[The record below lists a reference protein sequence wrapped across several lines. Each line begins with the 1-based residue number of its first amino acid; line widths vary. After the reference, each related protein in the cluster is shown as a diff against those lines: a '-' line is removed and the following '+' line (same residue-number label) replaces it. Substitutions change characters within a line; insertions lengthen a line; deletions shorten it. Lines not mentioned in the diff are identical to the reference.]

1 MEGTKYVIEDGVPTA
16 GAGEP
21 VGVQQTST
29 SLARDVKRID
39 SKMNLLLKTLGVST
53 ASLEEEVNEA
63 N

>member
-1 MEGTKYVIEDGVPTA
+1 MEGIKYVIEEGVPTA

-21 VGVQQTST
+21 VEVQQTST
-29 SLARDVKRID
+29 SLTRDVKRID